1 MKKPIATQVSLA
13 LGLMFSGAPA
23 FTHAAEAVKKADSG
37 EIQSVTV
44 TANRRAEDQQ
54 KVNVSVSAIAG
65 EELSERN
72 ISDLSQMESL
82 VPGFTFGR
90 SGSDARPA
98 MRGVRTENVATNA
111 DTTIGYFVDGIY
123 KSRAQQAMLGFTDVS
138 MVEVLRGP
146 QGTLYGRNTFGGTV
160 SITNNIPIH
169 KFSESSASLT
179 IGNYNKRRLE
189 GYVNAPISDTVSVR
203 IVGLVDK
210 SDPYV
215 KNDFNPAGGLFDQD
229 LRYARATVR
238 ITPSRD
244 LDIIFRADMTDQ
256 SGNGGSAFGYKQAG
270 TYFHTPSCQQL
281 FNATLTVINARPGN
295 RDAVNDCTRTVGAAA
310 GTGANA
316 VGSGVDLGIPIYKPG
331 NLYRIDQDY
340 RTFLNLSDRNLS
352 LDLTYRAAG
361 HTFRSITG
369 YTKFSAERSSD
380 SDFSASTIALDYQL
394 TGAQTVSQ
402 ELQVLSDQS
411 GPLSYVGGLYFF
423 RDKLTSEF
431 INQQLPRTIRSSA
444 AQPITLAQNGAGF
457 AGFDRPKTDS
467 DAVYG
472 QLNYKLTPEIT
483 LTAGARATKDSKV
496 WSSAN
501 ANSVLPR
508 NASGAP
514 DGNQI
519 AINMARPGD
528 AAYGSTGV
536 TNCVG
541 SNAIPGASCEPGTNT
556 LYGYTYAPSTFSKT
570 TGKFGL
576 DYALNKDQLVYGTI
590 GTGFRSGGFNGF
602 QVVESLRTFKPEEV
616 TAIELGSKNRFLK
629 NTLQINAALF
639 SNEYTNLQE
648 QRQVPIGATTISTIF
663 NAAKARA
670 NGLEAEVAWRQS
682 PSFTIGSTL
691 SLLDAKYTSFPDVAL
706 PFGTSIL
713 VADPSSTAPQVDKN
727 GVVIAPAGQR
737 RIFAPGYNCGVIP
750 GTGGAGQPSAAY
762 GCDLSGKKIPYAAKY
777 QGSVYTR
784 QDIQL
789 PNGTLLTP
797 IFVATFSSGY
807 YGQPTNAE
815 IEKQGAY
822 VKGDIKLVWRVSEK
836 LSVQGYI
843 DNVTDKQTINRFV
856 WGGGGALQISGAPP
870 RMMGLRVSGTL

>member
-1 MKKPIATQVSLA
+1 
-13 LGLMFSGAPA
+13 
-23 FTHAAEAVKKADSG
+23 
-37 EIQSVTV
+37 
-44 TANRRAEDQQ
+44 
-54 KVNVSVSAIAG
+54 
-65 EELSERN
+65 
-72 ISDLSQMESL
+72 
-82 VPGFTFGR
+82 
-90 SGSDARPA
+90 
-98 MRGVRTENVATNA
+98 
-111 DTTIGYFVDGIY
+111 
-123 KSRAQQAMLGFTDVS
+123 
-138 MVEVLRGP
+138 
-146 QGTLYGRNTFGGTV
+146 
-160 SITNNIPIH
+160 
-169 KFSESSASLT
+169 
-179 IGNYNKRRLE
+179 
-189 GYVNAPISDTVSVR
+189 
-203 IVGLVDK
+203 
-210 SDPYV
+210 
-215 KNDFNPAGGLFDQD
+215 
-229 LRYARATVR
+229 
-238 ITPSRD
+238 
-244 LDIIFRADMTDQ
+244 
-256 SGNGGSAFGYKQAG
+256 
-270 TYFHTPSCQQL
+270 
-281 FNATLTVINARPGN
+281 
-295 RDAVNDCTRTVGAAA
+295 
-310 GTGANA
+310 
-316 VGSGVDLGIPIYKPG
+316 
-331 NLYRIDQDY
+331 
-340 RTFLNLSDRNLS
+340 
-352 LDLTYRAAG
+352 
-361 HTFRSITG
+361 TG

-713 VADPSSTAPQVDKN
+713 VADPRAE
-727 GVVIAPAGQR
+727 R
-737 RIFAPGYNCGVIP
+737 PGP
-750 GTGGAGQPSAAY
+750 GAGD
-762 GCDLSGKKIPYAAKY
+762 GLS
-777 QGSVYTR
+777 
-784 QDIQL
+784 
-789 PNGTLLTP
+789 
-797 IFVATFSSGY
+797 
-807 YGQPTNAE
+807 
-815 IEKQGAY
+815 
-822 VKGDIKLVWRVSEK
+822 
-836 LSVQGYI
+836 
-843 DNVTDKQTINRFV
+843 
-856 WGGGGALQISGAPP
+856 
-870 RMMGLRVSGTL
+870 

>member
-310 GTGANA
+310 
-316 VGSGVDLGIPIYKPG
+316 
-331 NLYRIDQDY
+331 
-340 RTFLNLSDRNLS
+340 
-352 LDLTYRAAG
+352 
-361 HTFRSITG
+361 
-369 YTKFSAERSSD
+369 
-380 SDFSASTIALDYQL
+380 
-394 TGAQTVSQ
+394 
-402 ELQVLSDQS
+402 
-411 GPLSYVGGLYFF
+411 
-423 RDKLTSEF
+423 
-431 INQQLPRTIRSSA
+431 
-444 AQPITLAQNGAGF
+444 
-457 AGFDRPKTDS
+457 
-467 DAVYG
+467 
-472 QLNYKLTPEIT
+472 
-483 LTAGARATKDSKV
+483 
-496 WSSAN
+496 
-501 ANSVLPR
+501 
-508 NASGAP
+508 
-514 DGNQI
+514 
-519 AINMARPGD
+519 
-528 AAYGSTGV
+528 
-536 TNCVG
+536 
-541 SNAIPGASCEPGTNT
+541 
-556 LYGYTYAPSTFSKT
+556 
-570 TGKFGL
+570 
-576 DYALNKDQLVYGTI
+576 
-590 GTGFRSGGFNGF
+590 
-602 QVVESLRTFKPEEV
+602 
-616 TAIELGSKNRFLK
+616 
-629 NTLQINAALF
+629 
-639 SNEYTNLQE
+639 
-648 QRQVPIGATTISTIF
+648 
-663 NAAKARA
+663 
-670 NGLEAEVAWRQS
+670 
-682 PSFTIGSTL
+682 
-691 SLLDAKYTSFPDVAL
+691 
-706 PFGTSIL
+706 
-713 VADPSSTAPQVDKN
+713 
-727 GVVIAPAGQR
+727 
-737 RIFAPGYNCGVIP
+737 
-750 GTGGAGQPSAAY
+750 
-762 GCDLSGKKIPYAAKY
+762 
-777 QGSVYTR
+777 
-784 QDIQL
+784 
-789 PNGTLLTP
+789 
-797 IFVATFSSGY
+797 
-807 YGQPTNAE
+807 
-815 IEKQGAY
+815 
-822 VKGDIKLVWRVSEK
+822 
-836 LSVQGYI
+836 
-843 DNVTDKQTINRFV
+843 
-856 WGGGGALQISGAPP
+856 
-870 RMMGLRVSGTL
+870 